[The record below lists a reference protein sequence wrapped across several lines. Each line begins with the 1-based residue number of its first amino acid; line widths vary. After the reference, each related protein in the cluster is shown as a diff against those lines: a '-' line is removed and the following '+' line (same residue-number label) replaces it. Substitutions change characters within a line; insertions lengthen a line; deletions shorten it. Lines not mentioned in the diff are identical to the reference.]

1 MQWPGGAMGTWLPI
15 EYAHVDGGYDD
26 HDPNNCGK
34 PGACQKR
41 ADGTLALQGS
51 IQCVNNNWHCF
62 EHMEERVLATLPP
75 ECMGEGVLRAADSKV
90 WTNGCAGGPTELT
103 VTADGGLQM
112 TGSADNCWCL
122 VLDSFAYEPQSS
134 VERWGGSLLGAV
146 VVATILYSMA
156 LRGGHERLD
165 AHRAFW
171 RNFVGLVR
179 DGAAFAA
186 SMATANA
193 PGTRA
198 NLLGNEASRVVGS
211 GRPSASGVWLQ
222 AKRGEPTALHRAV
235 ATGNLSMLQQCLAS
249 ASPHTIDAGDRCA
262 FTPFHVACAA
272 GHVGCVKALM
282 QAGCQTHL
290 RNNVGLTGWELAE
303 GLRRDDV
310 LALRP
315 PAGSD
320 AVGGR
325 SEALLGGRETTRPP
339 KEKPHKDKT
348 EGSKRSANKAADE
361 EKTRSEP
368 VQSPPSLSG
377 LDESNQLKSDLK
389 SLGLS
394 TKGSKAELRT
404 RLATAQRQAQQKPG
418 SSVTL

>member
-1 MQWPGGAMGTWLPI
+1 MRTWLPI

-75 ECMGEGVLRAADSKV
+75 EC
-90 WTNGCAGGPTELT
+90 
-103 VTADGGLQM
+103 TADGGLQM

-303 GLRRDDV
+303 GLRRDD
-310 LALRP
+310 AAGAP
-315 PAGSD
+315 PTSW
-320 AVGGR
+320 
-325 SEALLGGRETTRPP
+325 L
-339 KEKPHKDKT
+339 
-348 EGSKRSANKAADE
+348 
-361 EKTRSEP
+361 
-368 VQSPPSLSG
+368 
-377 LDESNQLKSDLK
+377 
-389 SLGLS
+389 
-394 TKGSKAELRT
+394 
-404 RLATAQRQAQQKPG
+404 
-418 SSVTL
+418 